1 MKIPIAN
8 SLYSNFYI
16 NKPSSNNFSF
26 QKNLSFH
33 NVDIKKI
40 PSIKIL
46 KLTKILN
53 DKGFILINSLNEI
66 LVEKF
71 MENKILFTDIV
82 HKLLSILDSKVV
94 KNYLKNH
101 QIRHIKDV
109 FKTYNFS
116 RSLVN

>member
-1 MKIPIAN
+1 MPFFLFN
-8 SLYSNFYI
+8 SFNGVKFSD
-16 NKPSSNNFSF
+16 NNFSF
-26 QKNLSFH
+26 KKNLSFYDA
-33 NVDIKKI
+33 DIKKI

>member
-1 MKIPIAN
+1 MLYHQNDMKIPIAN

-16 NKPSSNNFSF
+16 DKASDNNFSF
-26 QKNLSFH
+26 KKNLSFYDT
-33 NVDIKKI
+33 DIKKM

-82 HKLLSILDSKVV
+82 HKLLSILNSK
-94 KNYLKNH
+94 
-101 QIRHIKDV
+101 
-109 FKTYNFS
+109 
-116 RSLVN
+116 

>member
-1 MKIPIAN
+1 MQI
-8 SLYSNFYI
+8 LYIVIFTI
-16 NKPSSNNFSF
+16 DKSSRNNFSF
-26 QKNLSFH
+26 KKKLSFH
-33 NVDIKKI
+33 DIDIKKI

-53 DKGFILINSLNEI
+53 EKGFILINSLNEI

-82 HKLLSILDSKVV
+82 HKLLSILDSKAV

-101 QIRHIKDV
+101 QIRHINDV

>member
-1 MKIPIAN
+1 M
-8 SLYSNFYI
+8 
-16 NKPSSNNFSF
+16 
-26 QKNLSFH
+26 
-33 NVDIKKI
+33 
-40 PSIKIL
+40 

-82 HKLLSILDSKVV
+82 YKLLSILGSKEV
-94 KNYLKNH
+94 KKHLKNH
-101 QIRHIKDV
+101 QIRHINDI